1 MLKIKKNPSLS
12 LNKLSLLAKGQDLKK
27 LSMFSKPF
35 VGNSQ
40 RRPAV
45 NMLDGV
51 SSAGGDF
58 DNLNNLA
65 DP

>member
-1 MLKIKKNPSLS
+1 MAKDIPKIR
-12 LNKLSLLAKGQDLKK
+12 AK

-58 DNLNNLA
+58 DHLNNLA